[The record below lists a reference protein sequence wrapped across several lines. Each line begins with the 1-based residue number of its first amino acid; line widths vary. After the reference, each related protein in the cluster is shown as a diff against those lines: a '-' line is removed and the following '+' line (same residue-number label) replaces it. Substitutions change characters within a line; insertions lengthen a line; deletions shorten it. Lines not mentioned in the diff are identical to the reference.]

1 MGVDGDAIV
10 MDFNI
15 DGVIFDE
22 NVARG
27 ELK

>member
-22 NVARG
+22 KVARG
-27 ELK
+27 EIN